1 MGLFYNII
9 VDLAAISVRLFGGLH
24 KKTQKGQEGRSR
36 SLNILAQELKE
47 TDKVIWMH
55 CSSLGEYEQGL
66 PFFEPLKKQYQEHK
80 FVMTF
85 FSPSGY
91 EIRKNNPIADVVV
104 YLPLDQKSVVK
115 KFLDLTHPELVVF
128 VKYDLWPN
136 YLLEIKR
143 RNITSILI
151 SALFRPSQAY
161 FKFYGGW
168 LKQLLFTFD
177 HIFTQDTGSKVLLN
191 SIGYNNVT
199 VSGDTRFDRVGNQI
213 NSDNTLD
220 FIAEFKNNKTCVV
233 AGSTWPEDEVLLID
247 YINNSKDDVKFVI
260 APHNMD
266 LNQIKS
272 MTKQIQKPTVLYSNY
287 KNETLVN
294 KSVFVVDT
302 IGLLTKIYNYA
313 DIAYIG
319 GAMGGTGLHNTLEAA
334 TFGVPIV
341 IGKNYKNFPEAK
353 AMQTLGGLISIS
365 NYDTLHSALDEFVYN
380 LENRT
385 KSGQINK
392 QYVEDNKGAS
402 EIVMNEL
409 QKIFKK

>member
-1 MGLFYNII
+1 LGLFYNII
-9 VDLAAISVRLFGGLH
+9 VGFAAITVRLFGGLH
-24 KKTQKGQEGRSR
+24 KKTQKGLKGRKE
-36 SLNILAQELKE
+36 SLQILAQELKQ

-66 PFFEPLKKQYQEHK
+66 PLFESLKKQYKDSK

-91 EIRKNNPIADVVV
+91 EIRKENPISDVVV
-104 YLPLDQKSVVK
+104 YLPLDQKSMVK

-143 RNITSILI
+143 RNIPSILI

-168 LKQLLFTFD
+168 LKKVLFSFD
-177 HIFTQDTGSKVLLN
+177 HIFTQDMGSKELLN
-191 SIGYNNVT
+191 SIGYDTVT
-199 VSGDTRFDRVGNQI
+199 VSGDTRFDRVGNQL
-213 NSDNTLD
+213 NTDNTLD
-220 FIAEFKNNKTCVV
+220 FIAEFKNNQTCIV
-233 AGSTWPEDEVLLID
+233 AGSTWAEDELLLVD
-247 YINNSKDDVKFVI
+247 YINNCKEDVKFII

-266 LNQIKS
+266 MNQINS
-272 MTKQIQKPTVLYSNY
+272 MVKRIQKPTVLYSDY
-287 KNETLVN
+287 KNNTLID

-313 DIAYIG
+313 DIAYVG
-319 GAMGGTGLHNTLEAA
+319 GGMGTTGLHNTLEPA

-341 IGKNYKNFPEAK
+341 IGKNYKKFPEAK
-353 AMQTLGGLISIS
+353 AMLSKGGLFSIRTFES
-365 NYDTLHSALDEFVYN
+365 
-380 LENRT
+380 LESTINMLVNDPKKRVEC
-385 KSGQINK
+385 GQKNK
-392 QYVEDNKGAS
+392 DFIEDNKGAS
-402 EIVMNEL
+402 ELIMTEL
-409 QKIFKK
+409 KSRL